1 MMMTKMITNRTKMK
15 QKMNTKMFALFCASL
30 FSLTCMTQAQ
40 LQAESKSVMSLEA
53 ITDQRISPTIKVL
66 VLQDVEGALV
76 EVKGAYNV
84 YDPRTGKKLESAF
97 ASSAYYMHPTTD
109 GIKWG
114 TEFPGIFQLLLVP
127 DSPKTSIL
135 VHGIEYRGAV
145 YAYQMDGTI
154 GFVNEVSLDDYTNS
168 VVSSMCQGQNVEL
181 EAIAALAI
189 ACRTDAL
196 FKSRNGKNK
205 YWDVKASQVG
215 YHGAAA
221 VSLEKSMID
230 ALQMTKKMVM
240 QNAKPIS
247 WFAGNTLTAPMQEI
261 QAKAAE
267 GKDAKTILCQFF
279 PNEQIVLTDS
289 IK

>member
-1 MMMTKMITNRTKMK
+1 MM
-15 QKMNTKMFALFCASL
+15 QKMNAKVLPLLCSSL
-30 FSLTCMTQAQ
+30 LPLTCMAPIA

-53 ITDQRISPTIKVL
+53 ITSQALSPTIKVL

-76 EVKGAYNV
+76 EVKGAYNI
-84 YDPRTGKKLESAF
+84 YDPHTGKKLESVF
-97 ASSAYYMHPTTD
+97 TSSAYYMHPTTD

-114 TEFPGIFQLLLVP
+114 TEFPGIYQLLLVP
-127 DSPKTSIL
+127 DSPKTTIL

-154 GFVNEVSLDDYTNS
+154 GFVNEVSLDEYANS
-168 VVSSMCQGQNVEL
+168 VVSSMCQGQNVEP

-196 FKSRNGKNK
+196 FKSRNGKTK
-205 YWDVKASQVG
+205 YWDVKASQVC

-221 VSLEKSMID
+221 VSLDKPAAD
-230 ALQMTKKMVM
+230 ALQMTNKMVM
-240 QNAKPIS
+240 QNAKPIA
-247 WFAGNTLTAPMQEI
+247 WFNGSTLAAPMQDI

-267 GKDAKTILCQFF
+267 GRDAKAILWSFF
-279 PNEQIVLTDS
+279 PNDKIVLTDS
-289 IK
+289 IQ